1 MFFHFT
7 EKTFGILLIYAE
19 NCGILNK
26 IIHNESYTQRSNHM
40 ARISRDE
47 RIGAMIKILTDRPN
61 YIFNLQEF
69 SELFCVSK
77 STISEDIVVV
87 KNIMDRFSLGKIE
100 TVTGAAG
107 GVKYFPRPN
116 WDLVVPAIDEICNIL
131 SEPNRRLPGGFIYM
145 SDILYMPNIMK
156 TLGEVLAF
164 EFADDRPDFVIT
176 VETKGIPV
184 AMATASALN
193 CPMVIARR
201 DSKATEGSVVTIN
214 YVSASSRRLQT
225 MSLAR
230 RAVREG
236 QRGLIVD
243 DFMKGG
249 GTAKGLSDLLGE
261 FSIDVVGI
269 GVIVSTHEPERK
281 MVCDYRSIITLEEI
295 NQDTGEVLIKPANW
309 IYK

>member
-1 MFFHFT
+1 
-7 EKTFGILLIYAE
+7 
-19 NCGILNK
+19 
-26 IIHNESYTQRSNHM
+26 M
-40 ARISRDE
+40 ARINRDE

-87 KNIMDRFSLGKIE
+87 KNIVDKFSLGQIE

-107 GVKYFPRPN
+107 GVRYFPKPN
-116 WDLVVPAIDEICNIL
+116 WKEILPTIEEICTIL
-131 SEPNRRLPGGFIYM
+131 SDPARILPGGFVYM

-156 TLGEVLAF
+156 TLGEILAF
-164 EFADDRPDFVIT
+164 EFVDHKPDFVIT

-184 AMATASALN
+184 AMATARALN

-230 RAVREG
+230 RAVEEG

-249 GTAKGLSDLLGE
+249 GTAKGLSELLRE
-261 FSIDVVGI
+261 FNIDVVGI
-269 GVIVSTHEPERK
+269 GVVVSTYAPTKK
-281 MVCDYRSIITLEEI
+281 MVSDYRSIITLEQVNEE
-295 NQDTGEVLIKPANW
+295 TGNVVIEPASW
-309 IYK
+309 LYK